1 MQVLGNYNM
10 LANMGRADMSQAEKS
25 RANKNAAKGRD
36 NELEIFS
43 PKAVREAAA
52 EPEPGPSRKVE
63 LNELAKQVA
72 ELFSAD
78 SVSPDLIAGLVRIC
92 EFLGLL
98 AIALGIITFY
108 VPTMGLEYVK
118 HTGAAFLGTILTVC
132 FIQALDGYQIA
143 TLRNFIS
150 QFSKAVTGFTLA
162 LMVLVV
168 IGFFSKTSAEFSR
181 LWFGL
186 WFVIGCGIIA
196 AYRSGVW
203 LLVRRLMS
211 DGRLERRAVIVG
223 GGEPAA
229 ELIRSLEA
237 QRNSDIRICGIFDD
251 RDDERSPPI
260 IAGYPKL
267 GTVAELVEFGR
278 MARVN
283 MLIVSLPISA
293 EKRVLQLLKRLWVL
307 PVDIR
312 LSAHTNKLR
321 FRPRSY
327 SYEGSLPFLDVFDKP
342 IADWDAITKRVFDIV
357 ISIVALVM
365 LSPLML
371 AAAIAIRMESK
382 GPVIFRQRRYGFN
395 NEVIEVLKFRS
406 MYHELAD
413 PDARQVVTKGDA
425 RVTKVGK
432 FIRKT
437 SIDELPQLVNVL
449 KGNLS
454 LVGPRPH
461 AVNAHT
467 ENKLWDEVVDGY
479 FARHKV
485 KPGVTGWAQ
494 VNGWRG
500 EVDNAV
506 KIRERVNC
514 DLYYIEN
521 WSLMLDLYILA
532 ITPFKL
538 MNTDNAY

>member
-1 MQVLGNYNM
+1 MFSEVRGN
-10 LANMGRADMSQAEKS
+10 AS
-25 RANKNAAKGRD
+25 
-36 NELEIFS
+36 EIFS
-43 PKAVREAAA
+43 PKAVREAVST
-52 EPEPGPSRKVE
+52 PEIGESRKVE

-78 SVSPDLIAGLVRIC
+78 SVSPSMITGLVRIF
-92 EFLGLL
+92 EFLCLL
-98 AIALGIITFY
+98 AVALAIITFY
-108 VPTMGLEYVK
+108 VPSDGSEYIK
-118 HTGAAFLGTILTVC
+118 HAGAAFFGTILTIC
-132 FIQALDGYQIA
+132 FIQALDGYQIS
-143 TLRNFIS
+143 TLRNFIA
-150 QFSKAVTGFTLA
+150 QFSKAITGFTLA
-162 LMVLVV
+162 LLVLVV

-181 LWFGL
+181 VWFGL
-186 WFVIGCGIIA
+186 WFVMGSATLA
-196 AYRSGVW
+196 AYRTTVW
-203 LLVRRLMS
+203 FMIRRLMA

-223 GGEPAA
+223 GGIPAE

-251 RDDERSPPI
+251 RDDTRSPPI
-260 IAGYPKL
+260 VAGYPKL
-267 GTVAELVEFGR
+267 GTVPELVEFGR

-283 MLIVSLPISA
+283 MLIVSLPLSA
-293 EKRVLQLLKRLWVL
+293 EKRVLQLLKKLWVL

-312 LSAHTNKLR
+312 LSAHANKLR

-342 IADWDAITKRVFDIV
+342 IADWDAITKRVFDV
-357 ISIVALVM
+357 VVSTLALVL
-365 LSPLML
+365 LSPVMI
-371 AAAIAIRMESK
+371 AAAIAIRLESK
-382 GPVIFRQRRYGFN
+382 GPIIFRQRRYGFN

-406 MYHELAD
+406 MYHEMAD
-413 PDARQVVTKGDA
+413 PDAKRVVTKNDP
-425 RVTKVGK
+425 RVTRVGR

-437 SIDELPQLVNVL
+437 SIDELPQLFNVL
-449 KGNLS
+449 RGELS

-467 ENKLWDEVVDGY
+467 GDKLWDEVVDGY

-500 EVDNAV
+500 EVDNAT

-521 WSLMLDLYILA
+521 WSLLLDLYILA

>member
-1 MQVLGNYNM
+1 M
-10 LANMGRADMSQAEKS
+10 LTDKHGGGVA
-25 RANKNAAKGRD
+25 
-36 NELEIFS
+36 EIFT
-43 PKAVREAAA
+43 PKAVREASA
-52 EPEPGPSRKVE
+52 EPGVGHARKVE

-78 SVSPDLIAGLVRIC
+78 SVAPNLISGLTRIF
-92 EFLGLL
+92 EFLCLL
-98 AIALGIITFY
+98 AMALGIISFY
-108 VPTMGLEYVK
+108 LPADGADFLK
-118 HTGAAFLGTILTVC
+118 HAGAAFFGSILAIC
-132 FIQALDGYQIA
+132 FIQALDGYQI
-143 TLRNFIS
+143 TSLRNFIA
-150 QFSKAVTGFTLA
+150 QYTKALTGFTMA
-162 LMVLVV
+162 LLVLVV
-168 IGFFSKTSAEFSR
+168 IGFFSKTSADFSR

-186 WFVIGCGIIA
+186 WFVMGSVVLA
-196 AYRSGVW
+196 AYRTAVW
-203 LLVRRLMS
+203 LTVRRLMS

-223 GGEPAA
+223 GGAPAE

-251 RDDERSPPI
+251 RDDSRSPPI
-260 IAGYPKL
+260 VAGYPKL
-267 GTVAELVEFGR
+267 GTVPELVEFGR

-283 MLIVSLPISA
+283 MLIVSLPLSA
-293 EKRVLQLLKRLWVL
+293 EKRVLQLLKKLWVL

-312 LSAHTNKLR
+312 LSAHANKLR

-342 IADWDAITKRVFDIV
+342 IADWDAITKRVFDV
-357 ISIVALVM
+357 VVSAVALVL
-365 LSPLML
+365 LSPLMI
-371 AAAIAIRMESK
+371 ATAIAIRWESK

-406 MYHELAD
+406 MYHEMSD
-413 PDARQVVTKGDA
+413 PDAKKVVTRNDP
-425 RVTKVGK
+425 RVTRVGR

-437 SIDELPQLVNVL
+437 SIDELPQLINVL
-449 KGNLS
+449 RGELS

-500 EVDNAV
+500 EVDSAV

-521 WSLMLDLYILA
+521 WSLLLDLYILVL
-532 ITPFKL
+532 TPFKL
-538 MNTDNAY
+538 LNTDNAY